1 MKPVPSTVTEPDR
14 SFLQRLV
21 DRVRVDER
29 VATLFMGG
37 SHASGTADE
46 YSDLDLYLI
55 TTDEGFERFRTE
67 RRDLMA
73 ALGELVF
80 LEEHEDFGF
89 LLILYIYR
97 DGVRGEMALAPARDI
112 DDVHSGP
119 FEVLVDRT
127 GVMDGRDFRSGL
139 DERTRAGIVR
149 GALTWF
155 WYERA
160 NLDVAIQRGHL
171 WTAHYHLERCRERC
185 LDLAWIRARPEVWP
199 GGHEKAERILGAE
212 TLARLAP
219 TIVPLQREAL
229 SRASHAVTDFYR
241 EVGPEVAVAC
251 GVEYPAELDET
262 ITEAGRSQ
270 RRP

>member
-1 MKPVPSTVTEPDR
+1 MKPLPSTVTGPDR

-21 DRVRVDER
+21 DRARVDER
-29 VATLFMGG
+29 VEALFLGG

-55 TTDEGFERFRTE
+55 TTDEGFERFRDE

-97 DGVRGEMALAPARDI
+97 DGVGGEMALAPVREI
-112 DDVHSGP
+112 NDVHSGP

-127 GVMDGRDFRSGL
+127 GVMDGRVFRSGHL
-139 DERTRAGIVR
+139 DERTRIEMVR
-149 GALTWF
+149 RALMWF

-160 NLDVAIQRGHL
+160 NLDVAIRRGHL

-199 GGHEKAERILGAE
+199 GGHEKAERMLAAM
-212 TLARLAP
+212 TLERLAP

-229 SRASHAVTDFYR
+229 RRASDAVTDFYR
-241 EVGPEVAVAC
+241 EVGPEVATAC
-251 GVEYPAELDET
+251 GVEYPATLDDT
-262 ITEAGRSQ
+262 MT
-270 RRP
+270 